1 MRSDVVPAI
10 APTTPPT
17 TPPVTQPAGS
27 IDPLL
32 WGPPVAAVGDTTA
45 AGVGVHDHVTVGA
58 PTEPVRDQ
66 TPRGRGRARFATG
79 LIAGVALTGAAVGG
93 YALGTSDDGPGAGA
107 TSAPSAAEEVTA
119 KPVSVDLGSGAT
131 IAELVAAV
139 RPSIVS
145 VHQEVT
151 QTGPFGGVSGTA
163 AGTGWVLSADGY
175 IVTNAHVVA
184 EGDTPV
190 VTFADGTSE
199 PATIVAAD
207 ETRDLAVLEVDRD
220 DLAPLAVG
228 DSDELELGDP
238 LIAIGYALDLN
249 GEPSVT
255 SGILSAK
262 ERSIATDS
270 STQLIDLLQT
280 DAAINPGNSGGPLL
294 NSEGE
299 VVGINTAIAG
309 EAQNIGFAI
318 AITPAMTVIE
328 SLQGGTV
335 PERALMGVSTTVRSD
350 GGQGAEVVEIN
361 PGTGAAASD
370 LRIGDVIV
378 AVDGEDVDD
387 PTDLGTAIA
396 RRQPGDEVV
405 VTVDRNGSTDDL
417 TIILGARDD

>member
-1 MRSDVVPAI
+1 M
-10 APTTPPT
+10 T
-17 TPPVTQPAGS
+17 
-27 IDPLL
+27 
-32 WGPPVAAVGDTTA
+32 
-45 AGVGVHDHVTVGA
+45 GV
-58 PTEPVRDQ
+58 
-66 TPRGRGRARFATG
+66 
-79 LIAGVALTGAAVGG
+79 LAGVALTGAAVGG
-93 YALGTSDDGPGAGA
+93 YAIGTSDDGGAGTA
-107 TSAPSAAEEVTA
+107 TSATAPAAEEIAA
-119 KPVSVDLGSGAT
+119 KPVSVELESGAT

-151 QTGPFGGVSGTA
+151 QSGPFGGVSGTA

-199 PATIVAAD
+199 QAEIVAAD
-207 ETRDLAVLEVDRD
+207 ESRDLAVLKVDRD
-220 DLAPLAVG
+220 DLTPLAVG
-228 DSDELELGDP
+228 DSDDLELGES

-255 SGILSAK
+255 AGILSAK
-262 ERSIATDS
+262 ERAISTDA

-294 NSEGE
+294 NSSGE

-318 AITPAMTVIE
+318 AITPAMDVIE
-328 SLQGGTV
+328 ALRGGTV
-335 PERALMGVSTTVRSD
+335 PERALMGVSTTPRGD
-350 GGQGAEVVEIN
+350 GGDGAEIVEIN

-370 LRIGDVIV
+370 LRVGDVVV
-378 AVDGEDVDD
+378 AVDGEAIDN
-387 PTDLGTAIA
+387 PTDLGTTIA
-396 RRQPGDEVV
+396 RHQPGDKLV
-405 VTVDRNGSTDDL
+405 VTIDRDGSTSDV
-417 TIILGARDD
+417 TVILGARGD